1 MAVVHLAAD
10 LLDDRLLEPVEL
22 GLVLL
27 EEIATMGVDRDD
39 ERTELLDAHDPHG
52 LGLTEFGPVALLD
65 LLDAFGGEHGAAA
78 REDAVHGLAF
88 LTAGSSLGTHA
99 ALADDDLHARF
110 PEEFALVLLHAHG
123 GRRADGDDAE
133 AGAALV
139 VGNHDGTGVEDGL
152 AGEVVRKVHA
162 FLDMA
167 EVNHV
172 AAILNLSSCPL
183 RFLYVIIS
191 SIWCPFRTLPN
202 GDSMLTVLIPFPP
215 VLKTFFETG
224 SYFPSSSKEK
234 PVY

>member
-1 MAVVHLAAD
+1 M
-10 LLDDRLLEPVEL
+10 
-22 GLVLL
+22 
-27 EEIATMGVDRDD
+27 
-39 ERTELLDAHDPHG
+39 
-52 LGLTEFGPVALLD
+52 ALLD

-172 AAILNLSSCPL
+172 AARDEGAREIEHVADLQGLDVGVGNRCRQNFLRHFAVLPNQSVMPL
-183 RFLYVIIS
+183 WLIIS
-191 SIWCPFRTLPN
+191 
-202 GDSMLTVLIPFPP
+202 
-215 VLKTFFETG
+215 
-224 SYFPSSSKEK
+224 
-234 PVY
+234 